1 MGINVQLKWKL
12 KVDGKEYGSVEE
24 MPANIR
30 EAYQR
35 AKGTSRIAATRII
48 FNGQEYESVE
58 AMPPD
63 VRQVYDG
70 VMKAAETGKIPADVL
85 SGLRIGTTT
94 RVQASKDVSGS
105 IKTPRPIEPESIL
118 SLSPRMLIIGLALLT
133 LLITLYFITVR

>member
-1 MGINVQLKWKL
+1 MGINVRLKWKV
-12 KVDGKEYGSVEE
+12 KVDSKKYSSVEE

-30 EAYQR
+30 EAYER
-35 AKGTSRIAATRII
+35 AKGTARIAATKII
-48 FNGQEYESVE
+48 FNGQEYEGVE

-63 VRQVYDG
+63 IRQVYER

-85 SGLRIGTTT
+85 SGLKIGTTT
-94 RVQASKDVSGS
+94 RVQPSKDVSGS

-133 LLITLYFITVR
+133 LLIALYFITVR